1 MAEKRAEDA
10 ASIRLNEMERDD
22 CLLRAWVGRRDAL
35 DFLARE
41 IADYNEI
48 VPDHDRMVV
57 RMVYRLVRTAILMFR
72 IDPMIPVEYG
82 EDFRRIAIEIGS
94 DGMDL
99 IADSVRWHG
108 ARKWRNDPDVS
119 PEGRVPRSFMGHV
132 KEPGESLEDVY
143 TGNVDREETV
153 SYETALKHI
162 WREDNIAGG
171 RWARRPWSMD
181 VQVKERNMGKKENRQ
196 LIGLRMRASEI
207 KCSCA
212 VK

>member
-94 DGMDL
+94 DEMDL

-108 ARKWRNDPDVS
+108 ARRWRDDPDVTDI
-119 PEGRVPRSFMGHV
+119 VTY
-132 KEPGESLEDVY
+132 KKALEY
-143 TGNVDREETV
+143 
-153 SYETALKHI
+153 I
-162 WREDNIAGG
+162 WREDNITGG
-171 RWARRPWSMD
+171 RWNRDIGPWSY
-181 VQVKERNMGKKENRQ
+181 K
-196 LIGLRMRASEI
+196 
-207 KCSCA
+207 
-212 VK
+212 

>member
-1 MAEKRAEDA
+1 MEKTDECRRIEK
-10 ASIRLNEMERDD
+10 ERDD
-22 CLLRAWVGRRDAL
+22 RLLDAWLDRRDAL

-57 RMVYRLVRTAILMFR
+57 RMVYELTRQAILMFR
-72 IDPMIPVEYG
+72 INPMIPVEYG

-119 PEGRVPRSFMGHV
+119 PEGRAPRTFYGKITV
-132 KEPGESLEDVY
+132 PGENLEDEY
-143 TGNVDREETV
+143 TADLTHETDIV
-153 SYETALKHI
+153 TYKKALEYI
-162 WREDNIAGG
+162 WREDNITGG
-171 RWARRPWSMD
+171 RWADDRGPWTY
-181 VQVKERNMGKKENRQ
+181 K
-196 LIGLRMRASEI
+196 
-207 KCSCA
+207 
-212 VK
+212 